1 MKAVKVTDKVYWVG
15 VQNPKLRV
23 FDVIMETRWG
33 TSYNSYLIRGS
44 KKTALVDAVKTAFSE
59 EQIER
64 IRDVCDPASID
75 YIICNHTE
83 PDHSGSLTRL
93 LDIAPQARVVCSKPA
108 SIFLKDI
115 TNREIDYMVVEDGY
129 ELDLGDVNIRFLSVP
144 FLHWPDSI
152 FTYVESEKF
161 LSSGDVFGF
170 HFAAENVFDDLTPLT
185 DEMVESQ
192 KYYYDVIMSP
202 FAPFVRSAVDKIK
215 DLDIKI
221 IGPSHGPVLRT
232 NPMQSVEN
240 YRKWAQ
246 PVVNDPKKV
255 FVGYV
260 SCYGYTQQLG
270 EQIYNEVKAAGYDAE
285 IADISQIGTDAAVDK
300 IQCAD
305 AFAIGSP
312 TLNRDVLEPVWN
324 VLTAL
329 CPMIVKGKKAAV
341 FGSYGWSGEAGK
353 YMDQRLK
360 NLDVNV
366 VAIATAKLKPSDAEL
381 AAAKEAGAKL
391 AGSIG

>member
-1 MKAVKVTDKVYWVG
+1 MKAVKVTDKIDWVG
-15 VQNPKLRV
+15 VQNPELRF

-33 TSYNSYLIRGS
+33 TSYNSYLIKGS
-44 KKTALVDAVKTAFSE
+44 KKTALVDAVKTAFAD
-59 EQIER
+59 EQIKR
-64 IRDVCDPASID
+64 IRSVCDPASID

-93 LDIAPQARVVCSKPA
+93 LDIAPKARVVCSKAA

-115 TNREIDYMVVEDGY
+115 TNREIEYMVVEDGY

-170 HFAAENVFDDLTPLT
+170 HFSAEKIFDDETPLT
-185 DEMVESQ
+185 AEMAESQ

-202 FAPFVRSAVDKIK
+202 FAPYVLKAVDKVR
-215 DLDIKI
+215 DLSIKI

-232 NPMQSVEN
+232 DPLKAVEN
-240 YRKWAQ
+240 YRAWAQ
-246 PVVNDPKKV
+246 PVINDPKKV

-260 SCYGYTQQLG
+260 SCYGYTRQLG
-270 EQIYNEVKAAGYDAE
+270 EQIYNAVRAAGFDAE
-285 IADISQIGTDAAVDK
+285 IADISAIGAKKAAEK

-312 TLNRDVLEPVWN
+312 TLNRDILKPAWH

-329 CPMIVKGKKAAV
+329 CPMIVKGKKAVV
-341 FGSYGWSGEAGK
+341 FGSYGWSGEAPK

-366 VAIATAKLKPSDAEL
+366 VAIATAKLKPNDAEL
-381 AAAKEAGAKL
+381 ASAKEAGVKL
-391 AGSIG
+391 AESIN

>member
-1 MKAVKVTDKVYWVG
+1 MKAVKVTDKIYWVG
-15 VQNPKLRV
+15 VQNPTLRV
-23 FDVIMETRWG
+23 FDVIMETKWG
-33 TSYNSYLIRGS
+33 TSYNSYLIKGS
-44 KKTALVDAVKTAFSE
+44 KKTALIDAVKTAFAD
-59 EQIER
+59 EQIGR
-64 IRDVCDPASID
+64 ISDVCDPASID

-93 LDIAPQARVVCSKPA
+93 LDIAPKARVVCSKAA
-108 SIFLKDI
+108 SIFLKNI
-115 TNREIDYMVVEDGY
+115 TNREIDYIVVDDGQQ
-129 ELDLGDVNIRFLSVP
+129 LDLGDLNVKFISAP

-161 LSSGDVFGF
+161 LSTGDVFGF
-170 HFAAENVFDDLTPLT
+170 HFSAENVFDDLTPLT

-202 FAPFVRSAVDKIK
+202 FSPFVLKAVDKIK
-215 DLDIKI
+215 GMDIKI
-221 IGPSHGPVLRT
+221 IGPSHGPVLRSD
-232 NPMQSVEN
+232 PKKSVEN
-240 YRKWAQ
+240 YRRWAQ
-246 PVVNDPKKV
+246 PTLNDPKKV

-260 SCYGYTQQLG
+260 SCYGYTRELG
-270 EQIYNEVKAAGYDAE
+270 EQIFHEAKAAGFDAE
-285 IADISQIGTDAAVDK
+285 MADISEIGVDAAVDR

-329 CPMIVKGKKAAV
+329 CPMIVKGKKAVV
-341 FGSYGWSGEAGK
+341 FGSYGWSGEAPK
-353 YMDQRLK
+353 YMQQRLHD
-360 NLDVNV
+360 LDVKV
-366 VAIATAKLKPSDAEL
+366 VATATAKLKPSEAEL
-381 AAAKEAGAKL
+381 AVAGEAGKTL